1 MLKVIPKLSCSPENK
16 SAILDGKNKAEFM
29 NISQLKGYVLE
40 DAISKLLEVNGYR
53 LITKVSMGNDDLRM
67 SGNGLN
73 LIGRGGYH
81 QFDSLGELKWVPPF
95 VFPIRLFTE
104 VKFRTDKAS
113 IDLVRKGLGILV
125 DINHSYSTIDLTN
138 IELNL
143 PRYNYHY
150 AIFSTSGFSENAI
163 RMALAHK
170 IHLIDL
176 SGAEYVPLINA
187 VVSFVDRV
195 FDHFHD
201 GDNKISTFIGRW
213 VRRIFR
219 SIIQLSEESDSLDY
233 ENNKEDGGVYP
244 ETLLEFQELVREWS
258 SDTLNEI
265 ESIGSLY
272 LASTKSPFLIVLKP
286 EDNRMF
292 IESLRLE
299 QKQQVAITWESEDD
313 LWTIQNINFV
323 LTFSLPKTLAK
334 HIFTDNRNR
343 ILETA
348 IDVKNAVFS
357 SFTFVAYLNNDI
369 PTMCSLDFDAEMTQG
384 LVDLTN
390 YE

>member
-16 SAILDGKNKAEFM
+16 SAILDGTNKAEFM

-150 AIFSTSGFSENAI
+150 AIA
-163 RMALAHK
+163 
-170 IHLIDL
+170 
-176 SGAEYVPLINA
+176 
-187 VVSFVDRV
+187 
-195 FDHFHD
+195 
-201 GDNKISTFIGRW
+201 
-213 VRRIFR
+213 
-219 SIIQLSEESDSLDY
+219 
-233 ENNKEDGGVYP
+233 
-244 ETLLEFQELVREWS
+244 
-258 SDTLNEI
+258 
-265 ESIGSLY
+265 
-272 LASTKSPFLIVLKP
+272 
-286 EDNRMF
+286 
-292 IESLRLE
+292 
-299 QKQQVAITWESEDD
+299 
-313 LWTIQNINFV
+313 
-323 LTFSLPKTLAK
+323 
-334 HIFTDNRNR
+334 
-343 ILETA
+343 
-348 IDVKNAVFS
+348 
-357 SFTFVAYLNNDI
+357 
-369 PTMCSLDFDAEMTQG
+369 
-384 LVDLTN
+384 
-390 YE
+390 